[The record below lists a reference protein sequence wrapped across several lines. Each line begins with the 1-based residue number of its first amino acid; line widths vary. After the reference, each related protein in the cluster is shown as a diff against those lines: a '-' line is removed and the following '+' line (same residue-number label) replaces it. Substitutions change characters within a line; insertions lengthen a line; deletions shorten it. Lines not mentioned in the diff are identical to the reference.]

1 MNRKVNGQVNVGVV
15 GATGLVGELF
25 LRLME
30 ERKFPLGELRLFA
43 SDRSK
48 GLTRTCQGKTYS
60 VEVPSAERF
69 AGLDIVFFSS
79 GDDISKEWGPI
90 AERAGAIVIDNSAA
104 FRMDPSRALVVPEV
118 NGDKLPKP
126 GEAAIIANP
135 NCSTI
140 QLVCAL
146 KPLHTDFGLES
157 VHVATY
163 QAVSGAG
170 KDAQQ
175 EMAGQIKAWA
185 AGEAEPAPQIFPH
198 AINMNCIPQIGSFN
212 ETGFCS
218 EEIKIMKETKK
229 ILNDQSF
236 RVSAFTV
243 RIPAWN
249 AHSEAVWVRLKKRA
263 TRADILASL
272 KRQSGLVIEDEPQKS
287 VYPTAKKYSDKN
299 PVAVGRIH
307 NDLDDPNTW
316 IFWIV
321 ADNLRKGAAL
331 NGIQIAERIFDLI
344 PAP

>member
-1 MNRKVNGQVNVGVV
+1 MNRKINVGVV

-25 LRLME
+25 LKLIE

-48 GLTRTCQGKTYS
+48 GQTRKCQGQTIE
-60 VEVPSAERF
+60 VETPTAARF
-69 AGLDIVFFSS
+69 GGLDIVFFSS
-79 GDDISKEWGPI
+79 GDDVSREWGPI
-90 AERAGAIVIDNSAA
+90 AEKAGAIVIDNSAA
-104 FRMDPSRALVVPEV
+104 FRMDPARALVVPEV
-118 NGDKLPKP
+118 NGHKLPKP
-126 GEAAIIANP
+126 GQAAIIANP

-146 KPLHTDFGLES
+146 KPLHQDFGLES

-170 KDAQQ
+170 RDAQQ
-175 EMAGQIKAWA
+175 EMADQAKAWSQ
-185 AGEAEPAPQIFPH
+185 GKAEPAPQIFPH
-198 AINMNCIPQIGSFN
+198 PIHLNCIPQIGSFN

-229 ILNDQSF
+229 ILGDDSI

-249 AHSEAVWVRLKKRA
+249 AHSEAVWVRLKKSTSRNE
-263 TRADILASL
+263 IVASL
-272 KRQSGLVIEDEPQKS
+272 KRQSGLVIEDEPQNS
-287 VYPTAKKYSDKN
+287 VYPTPKNYSDKDA
-299 PVAVGRIH
+299 VAIGRIH
-307 NDLDDPNTW
+307 ADLDDPQTW
-316 IFWIV
+316 ILWIV

-331 NGIQIAERIFDLI
+331 NGIQIAERIFDI
-344 PAP
+344 SPAP